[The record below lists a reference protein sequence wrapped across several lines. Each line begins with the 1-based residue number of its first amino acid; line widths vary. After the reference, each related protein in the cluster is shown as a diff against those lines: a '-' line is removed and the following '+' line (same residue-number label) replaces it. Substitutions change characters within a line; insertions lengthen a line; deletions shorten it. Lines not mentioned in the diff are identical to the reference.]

1 MSFIRRSC
9 PLLSNGDYTSTW
21 IASEQPPIRTA
32 LLQNYI
38 GGPAIGSKETLDSG
52 QCPGRIYIGYDV
64 SYTTRLCDDSRKM
77 SKPKLSNMAR
87 ELDRD
92 LRAVRQIINRPIEAL
107 IESGGLTGPQQSAMQ
122 VLVESDG
129 LSLKD
134 LSKEL
139 GLAHSTVSGIVDR
152 LEKQGLVKR
161 QTDEVDRRLAKL
173 VVTDQVRKFLRE
185 TWPALEMHP
194 LAEALRAA
202 TPAERE
208 QVLQGVRT
216 LRRLLERGNE

>member
-1 MSFIRRSC
+1 
-9 PLLSNGDYTSTW
+9 
-21 IASEQPPIRTA
+21 
-32 LLQNYI
+32 
-38 GGPAIGSKETLDSG
+38 
-52 QCPGRIYIGYDV
+52 
-64 SYTTRLCDDSRKM
+64 
-77 SKPKLSNMAR
+77 MAR

-92 LRAVRQIINRPIEAL
+92 LRAVRQIINRPIQAL

-122 VLVESDG
+122 ILVESDG

-161 QTDEVDRRLAKL
+161 QTDEADRRLAKL

-185 TWPALEMHP
+185 TWPVLEMHP
-194 LAEALRAA
+194 LTEALRAA

-208 QVLQGVRT
+208 QVLRGVRT
-216 LRRLLERGNE
+216 LRRLLERGNK

>member
-1 MSFIRRSC
+1 M
-9 PLLSNGDYTSTW
+9 
-21 IASEQPPIRTA
+21 
-32 LLQNYI
+32 
-38 GGPAIGSKETLDSG
+38 
-52 QCPGRIYIGYDV
+52 
-64 SYTTRLCDDSRKM
+64 SYTTYRTRRVWYDGSQKM
-77 SKPKLSNMAR
+77 PKPKLSNMAR

-122 VLVESDG
+122 ILVESDG

-161 QTDEVDRRLAKL
+161 QTDEADRRLAKL

-194 LAEALRAA
+194 LTEALRAA

-208 QVLQGVRT
+208 QVLRGVRT

>member
-1 MSFIRRSC
+1 M
-9 PLLSNGDYTSTW
+9 
-21 IASEQPPIRTA
+21 
-32 LLQNYI
+32 
-38 GGPAIGSKETLDSG
+38 
-52 QCPGRIYIGYDV
+52 
-64 SYTTRLCDDSRKM
+64 SYTTYRTRRVWYDGSQKM
-77 SKPKLSNMAR
+77 PKPKLSNMAR

-152 LEKQGLVKR
+152 LERRGLVR
-161 QTDEVDRRLAKL
+161 RETDPRDRRATVIVPTEAVRTYVEGAAALHRPEPL
-173 VVTDQVRKFLRE
+173 V
-185 TWPALEMHP
+185 
-194 LAEALRAA
+194 EALRR
-202 TPAERE
+202 TSAEDRARIMAGLSALRSALE
-208 QVLQGVRT
+208 QDQAP
-216 LRRLLERGNE
+216 

>member
-1 MSFIRRSC
+1 
-9 PLLSNGDYTSTW
+9 L
-21 IASEQPPIRTA
+21 
-32 LLQNYI
+32 
-38 GGPAIGSKETLDSG
+38 
-52 QCPGRIYIGYDV
+52 
-64 SYTTRLCDDSRKM
+64 RK
-77 SKPKLSNMAR
+77 PNLSNMAR
-87 ELDRD
+87 ELDRN
-92 LRAVRQIINRPIEAL
+92 LRAVRQIINRPVEAL
-107 IESGGLTGPQQSAMQ
+107 IDSGGLTGPQQSAMQ

-161 QTDEVDRRLAKL
+161 QTDEADRRLAKL
-173 VVTDQVRKFLRE
+173 VATDQVRKFLRE

-194 LAEALRAA
+194 LTEALRAA
-202 TPAERE
+202 THAERE

>member
-1 MSFIRRSC
+1 
-9 PLLSNGDYTSTW
+9 
-21 IASEQPPIRTA
+21 
-32 LLQNYI
+32 
-38 GGPAIGSKETLDSG
+38 
-52 QCPGRIYIGYDV
+52 
-64 SYTTRLCDDSRKM
+64 M
-77 SKPKLSNMAR
+77 SKPKLSHMAR
-87 ELDRD
+87 ELGRD
-92 LRAVRQIINRPIEAL
+92 LRAVRQSLNRPIEAL
-107 IESGGLTGPQQSAMQ
+107 IDKGGLTGPQQSTMQ
-122 VLVESDG
+122 VLVQSDG

-134 LSKEL
+134 LSNEL

-161 QTDEVDRRLAKL
+161 QTDEADRRVAKL
-173 VVTDQVRKFLRE
+173 VVTDPVRKFLRE

-208 QVLQGVRT
+208 QVIQSVRT

>member
-1 MSFIRRSC
+1 M
-9 PLLSNGDYTSTW
+9 P
-21 IASEQPPIRTA
+21 
-32 LLQNYI
+32 
-38 GGPAIGSKETLDSG
+38 
-52 QCPGRIYIGYDV
+52 
-64 SYTTRLCDDSRKM
+64 
-77 SKPKLSNMAR
+77 KPKLSNMAR

-92 LRAVRQIINRPIEAL
+92 LHAVRQIINRPIEAM
-107 IESGGLTGPQQSAMQ
+107 IESGGLTGPQQSTMR

-161 QTDEVDRRLAKL
+161 QTDEADRRLAKL

-194 LAEALRAA
+194 LTEALRAA

-216 LRRLLERGNE
+216 LRRLLEGGSQ

>member
-1 MSFIRRSC
+1 M
-9 PLLSNGDYTSTW
+9 P
-21 IASEQPPIRTA
+21 
-32 LLQNYI
+32 
-38 GGPAIGSKETLDSG
+38 
-52 QCPGRIYIGYDV
+52 
-64 SYTTRLCDDSRKM
+64 
-77 SKPKLSNMAR
+77 KPKLSNMAR

-92 LRAVRQIINRPIEAL
+92 LRAVRQIIKRPIEAL

-173 VVTDQVRKFLRE
+173 VVTDQVRKFLCE

>member
-1 MSFIRRSC
+1 
-9 PLLSNGDYTSTW
+9 
-21 IASEQPPIRTA
+21 
-32 LLQNYI
+32 
-38 GGPAIGSKETLDSG
+38 
-52 QCPGRIYIGYDV
+52 
-64 SYTTRLCDDSRKM
+64 M

-92 LRAVRQIINRPIEAL
+92 LRVVRQIINRPIEAL
-107 IESGGLTGPQQSAMQ
+107 IERGGLTGPQQSAMQ

-161 QTDEVDRRLAKL
+161 QTDEADRRLVKL

-202 TPAERE
+202 TPAERQ
-208 QVLQGVRT
+208 QVVQGVRT
-216 LRRLLERGNE
+216 LRRLLERGSK

>member
-1 MSFIRRSC
+1 M
-9 PLLSNGDYTSTW
+9 P
-21 IASEQPPIRTA
+21 
-32 LLQNYI
+32 
-38 GGPAIGSKETLDSG
+38 
-52 QCPGRIYIGYDV
+52 
-64 SYTTRLCDDSRKM
+64 
-77 SKPKLSNMAR
+77 KPKLSNMAR

-92 LRAVRQIINRPIEAL
+92 LRAVRQLINRPIEAL

-122 VLVESDG
+122 ILVESDG

-161 QTDEVDRRLAKL
+161 QTDEADRRLAKL

-194 LAEALRAA
+194 LAKALRAA

-216 LRRLLERGNE
+216 LRRLLERDNE

>member
-1 MSFIRRSC
+1 
-9 PLLSNGDYTSTW
+9 
-21 IASEQPPIRTA
+21 
-32 LLQNYI
+32 
-38 GGPAIGSKETLDSG
+38 
-52 QCPGRIYIGYDV
+52 
-64 SYTTRLCDDSRKM
+64 
-77 SKPKLSNMAR
+77 MAR

-107 IESGGLTGPQQSAMQ
+107 IESGGLTGPQQSTMQ

-139 GLAHSTVSGIVDR
+139 GLAHSTVSGIIDR

-161 QTDEVDRRLAKL
+161 QTDEADRRLAKL
-173 VVTDQVRKFLRE
+173 VVTEQVRKFLRE

-202 TPAERE
+202 TLAERE

-216 LRRLLERGNE
+216 LRRLLERGNQS

>member
-1 MSFIRRSC
+1 
-9 PLLSNGDYTSTW
+9 
-21 IASEQPPIRTA
+21 
-32 LLQNYI
+32 
-38 GGPAIGSKETLDSG
+38 
-52 QCPGRIYIGYDV
+52 V
-64 SYTTRLCDDSRKM
+64 
-77 SKPKLSNMAR
+77 
-87 ELDRD
+87 
-92 LRAVRQIINRPIEAL
+92 

-161 QTDEVDRRLAKL
+161 QTDEADRRLAKL
-173 VVTDQVRKFLRE
+173 VVADQVRKFLRE

-202 TPAERE
+202 TPAERQ

-216 LRRLLERGNE
+216 LRRLLERGNK

>member
-1 MSFIRRSC
+1 MS
-9 PLLSNGDYTSTW
+9 
-21 IASEQPPIRTA
+21 E
-32 LLQNYI
+32 
-38 GGPAIGSKETLDSG
+38 
-52 QCPGRIYIGYDV
+52 
-64 SYTTRLCDDSRKM
+64 
-77 SKPKLSNMAR
+77 PKLSNMAR

-107 IESGGLTGPQQSAMQ
+107 IERGGLTGPQQSTMQ

-139 GLAHSTVSGIVDR
+139 GLAHSTVSGIIDR

-161 QTDEVDRRLAKL
+161 QTDEADRRLAKL
-173 VVTDQVRKFLRE
+173 VVTEQVRKFLRE
-185 TWPALEMHP
+185 TRPALEMHP

-202 TPAERE
+202 TTAERE
-208 QVLQGVRT
+208 QVLQGVAA
-216 LRRLLERGNE
+216 LRRLLERGNQS